1 MLSPS
6 LIIAFFFVVVYAIY
20 IKRKQLAWR
29 KIEEHKL
36 PQDYTA
42 HCTVSVLIP
51 YRNEVLQMRP
61 LLADLEA
68 QTFAKD
74 KVQYIFINDH
84 STDGSEVLI
93 KNRIPFNSNFVMLSL
108 EKEQGKKAALQWGLD
123 NSKGHLIVTIDA
135 DVHIQPHW
143 LQHIASFYLL
153 QEPLMIIAPV
163 VLKEEPK
170 YWKKLVRLEW
180 LSLMALTG
188 ASACQNRAL
197 MCNGANLCVERNT
210 LVHTG
215 AYTHHKQVS
224 GGDDMFTLLAF
235 KRLGLNS
242 VKYIWSG
249 ASMAETKC
257 PNSVKALLEQRIR
270 WVGKMK
276 KASDI
281 HIKWSGFIIVMANLS
296 ILFMATCSVIF
307 PMDFLWYFLFLF
319 GLKATVDYSL
329 INAVA
334 KKMNEKVIE
343 RDVMALSI
351 IYPFYLLAIPL
362 VSLFYKPYWKGRKVT
377 T

>member
-6 LIIAFFFVVVYAIY
+6 IIIALFFVIVYAIY
-20 IKRKQLAWR
+20 VKRKQLAWR
-29 KIEEHKL
+29 KIVEHKL
-36 PQDYTA
+36 PQDYTE
-42 HCTVSVLIP
+42 HCTVSVLVP
-51 YRNEVLQMRP
+51 YRNEVLQLSA

-93 KNRIPFNSNFVMLSL
+93 KNRMPFNTNFVMLSL

-135 DVHIQPHW
+135 DVRLQPQW

-153 QEPLMIIAPV
+153 EEPLMVIAPV
-163 VLKEEPK
+163 ILKAEPK
-170 YWKKLVRLEW
+170 YWKKLVRMEW

-188 ASACQNRAL
+188 ASARQNRAL

-210 LVHTG
+210 LIHSG

-242 VKYIWSG
+242 VKYIWSK
-249 ASMAETKC
+249 ASVAETRC
-257 PNSVKALLEQRIR
+257 PTSLKALIEQRIR
-270 WVGKMK
+270 WAGKMK
-276 KASDI
+276 KASDV
-281 HIKWSGFIIVMANLS
+281 HMKWSGFIIFMANAS
-296 ILFMATCSVIF
+296 ILIMAIGAVIF
-307 PMDFLWYFLFLF
+307 PLDFLWFFLFLF

-334 KKMNEKVIE
+334 KKLDEKIIE
-343 RDVMALSI
+343 RDIMALSI
-351 IYPFYLLAIPL
+351 IYPFYLLIIAL

-377 T
+377 I